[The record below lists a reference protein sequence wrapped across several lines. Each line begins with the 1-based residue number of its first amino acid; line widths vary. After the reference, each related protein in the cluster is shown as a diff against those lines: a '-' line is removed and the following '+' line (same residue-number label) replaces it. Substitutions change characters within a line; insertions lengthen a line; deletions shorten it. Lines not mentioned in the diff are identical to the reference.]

1 MALQGSGA
9 ISLNEIAAEFG
20 GTAPHSMSE
29 YLKGGDNV
37 PSTLSGSS
45 TVDASTTLGDNTDF
59 GNLPNFTYNV
69 SINGGSDLT
78 TGFSNQIHTETTVV
92 GSATAYPYIAGQA
105 FRFNY
110 RNDTSSFTA
119 TADIRGYF
127 TPGTVDLTVD
137 ENGDM
142 ACLKSLA
149 SGVLSNIGSN
159 ESNGKMKVIVSL
171 TASDCSI
178 SDTTGDPAN
187 AIYVRARDIGRVS
200 SESRPITVQTTG
212 TGVFY
217 VKSFSNGVN
226 GKAYQHTT
234 TQKNLLHKFTNG
246 TGGTVSVDSVNITTS
261 QQEQNPP
268 TNGTSG
274 SGLANPQFALVYSNV
289 AINANVPTRGK
300 VSMTDFYGGRNT

>member
-1 MALQGSGA
+1 MALASSGK
-9 ISLNEIAAEFG
+9 ISLSEIATEFG
-20 GTAPHSMSE
+20 GSAPHSMSE
-29 YLKGGDNV
+29 YFRGGDNV
-37 PSTLSGSS
+37 PSTISGSS
-45 TVDASTTLGDNTDF
+45 TVNASTTLGDNTDF
-59 GNLPNFTYNV
+59 GNLPNFTCNV

-78 TGFSNQIHTETTVV
+78 TGFSNSIHAETTVV
-92 GSATAYPYIAGQA
+92 GSSTAYPYIAGQA

-110 RNDTSSFTA
+110 RNDTSSATA

-137 ENGDM
+137 GNGDM
-142 ACLKSLA
+142 ACLKSN
-149 SGVLSNIGSN
+149 SGGTLSNIGSN

-171 TASDCSI
+171 TASDCGI
-178 SDTTGDPAN
+178 TDTTGDPTN

-200 SESRPITVQTTG
+200 SESRTITVQTTG

-217 VKSFSNGVN
+217 EKSFSNGVN
-226 GKAYQHTT
+226 GKAYAHATN
-234 TQKNLLHKFTNG
+234 QKNLLHKFTNG
-246 TGGTVSVDSVNITTS
+246 TGGTVSVDSVSITTS

-289 AINANVPTRGK
+289 AVNSGVPTSGK